1 MTAILVS
8 KEKNMSIC
16 TFFGHRKCC
25 KDIDDILAKTIIE
38 LIGKGVDLFYVG
50 NQGDFDR
57 KAISI
62 LKKLSVEYPDIKYFV
77 VLAYF
82 PLNKESSEFCSVY
95 PTVIPVG
102 IENVFPSYAIYWRN
116 NWMLDKAD
124 FVVTYVN
131 KSYGG
136 ASKFAEKAL
145 KKGKKVI
152 NLADKNN
159 LLSE

>member
-1 MTAILVS
+1 MTAILVK
-8 KEKNMSIC
+8 KEKNMSVC

-25 KDIDDILAKTIIE
+25 EDIEDILAETIIN

-50 NQGDFDR
+50 NQGDFDM
-57 KAISI
+57 KVISV
-62 LKKLSVEYPDIKYFV
+62 LKKLSAKYPEIKYYV

-82 PLNKESSEFCSVY
+82 PLNREFSEFCSCY

-102 IENVFPSYAIYWRN
+102 IENVFPRYAVPWRN
-116 NWMLDKAD
+116 NWMLDRAD

-131 KSYGG
+131 KPYGG

-145 KKGKKVI
+145 KEGKIVI
-152 NLADKNN
+152 NLADKSNR
-159 LLSE
+159 LS